1 MQSAFNKSNTILL
14 LDDEF
19 DIMTVLKQGLG
30 KRGFNVSG
38 FTDPLL
44 ALEHFQTNSGQYGLV
59 ISDLRMPEMNGYE
72 FVKRIKKI
80 KPFVKIFLM
89 TSFEIDENEFR
100 RLLQSVKI
108 DELMQKPISFKSL
121 AEIICKHISIEIRA

>member
-59 ISDLRMPEMNGYE
+59 ISDLRMPQMNGYE

-121 AEIICKHISIEIRA
+121 AEIISKHINIEIRA